1 METLLCLR
9 DLSRLIL
16 QLGAAEP
23 AVVVA
28 SAAVAGLALMGVPP
42 TEAAD
47 RRWQA
52 ELKAL
57 HTAMP
62 DADKFQHA
70 WDAGQEAGIEAAAR
84 RALAVLA
91 EMQTAA

>member
-16 QLGAAEP
+16 QMGAAES
-23 AVVVA
+23 AVIVA

-52 ELKAL
+52 ELQAL
-57 HTAMP
+57 RTATP
-62 DADKFQHA
+62 DAASFQRA

-91 EMQTAA
+91 QMETAA